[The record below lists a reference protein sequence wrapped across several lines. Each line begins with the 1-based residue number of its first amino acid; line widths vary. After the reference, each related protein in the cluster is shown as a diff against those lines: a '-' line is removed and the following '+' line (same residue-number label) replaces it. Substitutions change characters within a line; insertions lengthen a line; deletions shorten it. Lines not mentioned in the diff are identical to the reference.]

1 MFGKIAFDAYKEKA
15 SGVSLIDGAELPEWD
30 DLNGSIQEAW
40 TSAANAVLMVDSM
53 QRSEENKP
61 S

>member
-1 MFGKIAFDAYKEKA
+1 MFGKIAFDAYKDKA
-15 SGVSLIDGAELPEWD
+15 SGVSLISGAMLPEWA

-40 TSAANAVLMVDSM
+40 TAAANAVLMFDSM

>member
-1 MFGKIAFDAYKEKA
+1 MFGKIAYDAYREKA
-15 SGVSLIDGAELPEWD
+15 SGVSLISGAMLPDWD

-40 TSAANAVLMVDSM
+40 TAAANAVLVHDAE
-53 QRSEENKP
+53 QRKAENKP